1 MDFCL
6 STPAEIL
13 HTLGVRL
20 REQRLAQSLTQRD
33 LAHMAGLSLG
43 ALRKLE
49 SNGQCSLETL
59 VRAAQALGRG
69 ADRALAEHQ
78 LEGLA
83 DRRRAHQARTTRV
96 DADDVVLV
104 GPAGHQLLQVALLQR
119 LVERNF
125 DFVGGAAELGGVVAG
140 PGHGAG

>member
-1 MDFCL
+1 MDFYL

-59 VRAAQALGRG
+59 VRAAQALGLLE
-69 ADRALAEHQ
+69 A
-78 LEGLA
+78 LEGLFA
-83 DRRRAHQARTTRV
+83 LKRQSIAQMEQV
-96 DADDVVLV
+96 DVVSR
-104 GPAGHQLLQVALLQR
+104 GQR
-119 LVERNF
+119 GRR
-125 DFVGGAAELGGVVAG
+125 GRRS
-140 PGHGAG
+140 